1 MQYWCVIRILFKLTT
16 GFHFILICFY
26 IANNVLN
33 FNENQLKLIDI
44 DTNLLNDEPKF
55 SENELQILKEIHDV
69 MIN

>member
-1 MQYWCVIRILFKLTT
+1 ML
-16 GFHFILICFY
+16 
-26 IANNVLN
+26 NPDNVLN